1 MENFIAYNP
10 TRLHFGK
17 GVIDGIQSLNELRN
31 KKVLLVYGKKS
42 IKATGLYKKIIEQ
55 LSLADAV
62 VFEYEGIQPNPKVE
76 DVNAAA
82 KLGRDNKVDAILA
95 VGGGSVIDSAKIIS
109 ITIPVDHDAWD
120 FYSGKRKPERSVP
133 MIAVLTLAATG
144 TEMNPFAVLQ
154 NEKEGRKDGYGHPLC
169 FPAHSFLDPEVTYSV
184 PADYTAFGI
193 ADLIAHCLENYFG
206 KGDCTLS
213 DRFIF
218 AIIQDAMEWGP
229 KLMNN
234 LTGYDERAAIMY
246 DATMALNMMT
256 QYGKSGG
263 DWGTHSLGHVVSL
276 LYGTAHGATL
286 SILFLAWMKLF
297 RKEAEDRI
305 LKLGKALWNV
315 SSVDE
320 TIENFEKFFNSI
332 SSPVRFSQIGFTQN
346 QIEEIINLWKKNK
359 AGGSN
364 FILTEQDYPKL
375 AELAQ

>member
-1 MENFIAYNP
+1 MENFVAYNP
-10 TRLHFGK
+10 TKLHFGK
-17 GVIDGIQSLNELRN
+17 GVLENLYTINELRN
-31 KKVLLVYGKKS
+31 KRVLFVYGKKS
-42 IKATGLYKKIIEQ
+42 IKTTGLYIRIKEQ
-55 LSLADAV
+55 LVIAGSE
-62 VFEYEGIQPNPKVE
+62 VFEYEGIQPNPRVE

-82 KLGRDNKVDAILA
+82 KVGRDNNVDVVLA

-120 FYSGKRKPERSVP
+120 FYSGKRKPQRSVP

-169 FPAHSFLDPEVTYSV
+169 FPAHSFLDPEVTYTV
-184 PADYTAFGI
+184 PADYTAYGI

-218 AIIQDAMEWGP
+218 AIIEDAMEWGP
-229 KLMNN
+229 KLMKH
-234 LTGYDERAAIMY
+234 LTGYNERAAIMY

-256 QYGKSGG
+256 QYGKTGG

-286 SILFLAWMKLF
+286 SILFPAWMKLF
-297 RKEAEDRI
+297 KKDAEDRI
-305 LKLGKALWNV
+305 VKLGNALWNV
-315 SSVDE
+315 TTADE
-320 TIENFEKFFNSI
+320 TIKNFEKFFTSI
-332 SSPVRFSQIGFTQN
+332 GSPVRFSEIGFTQY
-346 QIEEIINLWKKNK
+346 QMDEIIALWKKNK
-359 AGGSN
+359 AGGSHYIVTN
-364 FILTEQDYPKL
+364 EAY
-375 AELAQ
+375 AMLAQLAY